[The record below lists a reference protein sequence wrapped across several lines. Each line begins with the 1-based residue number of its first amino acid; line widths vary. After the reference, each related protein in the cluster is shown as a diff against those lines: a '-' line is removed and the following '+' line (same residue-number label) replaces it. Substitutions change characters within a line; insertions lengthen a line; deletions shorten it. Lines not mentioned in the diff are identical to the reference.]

1 MTGAVHGT
9 AILEFPTYRITVR
22 EPLRDCVYQEV
33 QDRQRA
39 IEHAKAAPATPNLDW
54 KVEFDKACTA
64 FDTKAV
70 LVLVGDRQPVSL
82 DETITLT
89 TGMEVAFLRL
99 VPLVGGLSTLQA
111 INEEKAKLLY
121 DCLDGSAYWKPC
133 ANKDSRSI
141 MNITWRLGTE
151 ELETKFCKEA
161 TAAGLEGLK
170 GHRSVGGIRASIY
183 NAVSK
188 ESVAAL
194 VGFMNEFEKKNG

>member
-99 VPLVGGLSTLQA
+99 VPLVGGLSTLAHPHAGGGPRTPQA
-111 INEEKAKLLY
+111 PS
-121 DCLDGSAYWKPC
+121 SAWPWLPAPAPSTC
-133 ANKDSRSI
+133 GN
-141 MNITWRLGTE
+141 
-151 ELETKFCKEA
+151 
-161 TAAGLEGLK
+161 
-170 GHRSVGGIRASIY
+170 
-183 NAVSK
+183 
-188 ESVAAL
+188 
-194 VGFMNEFEKKNG
+194 